1 MFACRCR
8 ATAGSTAGLLRMVS
22 EVDCRFD
29 IDRGS
34 VPHIIRVVGRFTGAH
49 VPDLLALW
57 EELRQDDLDAT
68 VQIDL
73 SELLSTDT
81 IGFDGLRRV
90 VNDGAVLIN
99 VPPYILMKLDP
110 TASLG
115 FR

>member
-1 MFACRCR
+1 M
-8 ATAGSTAGLLRMVS
+8 LS

-29 IDRGS
+29 IDRGA
-34 VPHIIRVVGRFTGAH
+34 VPHVIRVTGRFTEAH
-49 VPDLLALW
+49 VPDLMALW
-57 EELRQDDLDAT
+57 EELRQEPGAR
-68 VQIDL
+68 VHIDL

-99 VPPYILMKLDP
+99 VPPYIRMKLDP

-115 FR
+115 FH